1 MSHSSGIPV
10 SQALT
15 DAFRNALSNANSRLI
30 KVQIKEDVLT
40 PVAED
45 TRSGSFEED
54 LSKIPALLDADTP
67 CYILFREDDSNQF
80 LIFCYVPSKSTV
92 KHKMLYAS
100 SRSNLKN
107 QLGSNSFG
115 DEVFGDGPKDFTPE
129 GYKTHVTSKTV
140 EAPLTDQEQIKKAER
155 ESGEIYSGGASTYV
169 HGVTFPVDNAV
180 IQASKDLIAG
190 SLTYIC
196 IAIDMQAERI
206 ILDGTDKVDLEG
218 LKGKIKIDEPRFHFF
233 RFPHDHDGSQVT
245 SIVFVYSCPDG
256 SHGSKSAP
264 VRMRML
270 YSSSK
275 ANVGSILSSVG
286 GTIDARLEINTSN
299 EIVEEELLLQLHPV
313 KAEAKTNFSRPS
325 RPGKGG
331 ARMIKSPK

>member
-10 SQALT
+10 SEALAE
-15 DAFRNALSNANSRLI
+15 AFRNAVSNPNSRLI
-30 KVQIKEDVLT
+30 KVQIQDDSLV
-40 PVAED
+40 PIAED
-45 TRSGSFEED
+45 TASGTFEQD

-67 CYILFREDDSNQF
+67 CYVLFRQDDTAQF
-80 LIFCYVPSKSTV
+80 IILCYVPSKSSV

-107 QLGSNSFG
+107 QLGSNSFT

-129 GYKTHVTSKTV
+129 GYKHHVTSKNV

-180 IQASKDLIAG
+180 IDACKKIISG
-190 SLTYIC
+190 SLSYVC
-196 IAIDMQAERI
+196 VAIDMTAERI
-206 ILDGTDKVDLEG
+206 ILDGTDNVDLDG
-218 LKGKIKIDEPRFHFF
+218 LRGKIKVDEPRFHFF
-233 RFPHDHDGSQVT
+233 RYTHDFEGSQVN
-245 SIVFVYSCPDG
+245 SIVYVYSCPDG
-256 SHGSKSAP
+256 SRGTKSAP

-275 ANVGSILSSVG
+275 ANVGSIMTSSG
-286 GTIDARLEINTSN
+286 GTIDARLEINTSD
-299 EIVEEELLLQLHPV
+299 EIVEDELMTQLHPV
-313 KAEAKTNFSRPS
+313 KAEATKNFSRPS